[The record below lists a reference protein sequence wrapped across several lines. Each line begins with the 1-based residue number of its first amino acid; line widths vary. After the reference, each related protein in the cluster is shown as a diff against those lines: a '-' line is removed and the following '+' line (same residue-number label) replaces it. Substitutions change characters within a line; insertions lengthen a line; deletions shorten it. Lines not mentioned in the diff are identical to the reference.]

1 MWIYAN
7 QGYLYQ
13 RINSVF
19 WNHSWRDT
27 PALPVFTSSNM
38 DESNS
43 QTKPAVSLMTI
54 VLSILTRVHRAQLL
68 RLPLQKMAQFIQLKM
83 ATTVYKT
90 KGNRCQRVR
99 VESSHSWSLNR
110 GRRSNDHQTGS
121 YTGVA
126 KVPINPCPERI
137 RSVSQ
142 LWCTMIRMTIQVIPK
157 HRSLLRSGNNTI
169 ARCRLSLFPY
179 NAMALSYS

>member
-1 MWIYAN
+1 MQTKATFICAF
-7 QGYLYQ
+7 LYFETILEGI
-13 RINSVF
+13 R
-19 WNHSWRDT
+19 R
-27 PALPVFTSSNM
+27 PLPCLPLLTWESI

-54 VLSILTRVHRAQLL
+54 MLSIVARVHRAQLL
-68 RLPLQKMAQFIQLKM
+68 RLPLQKMAQFIPLKM

-99 VESSHSWSLNR
+99 VESYHSWSLNR
-110 GRRSNDHQTGS
+110 GRPSNDHQRGC

-137 RSVSQ
+137 PIG
-142 LWCTMIRMTIQVIPK
+142 LKALMHYDPNDY
-157 HRSLLRSGNNTI
+157 SGHSKASEP
-169 ARCRLSLFPY
+169 AR
-179 NAMALSYS
+179 